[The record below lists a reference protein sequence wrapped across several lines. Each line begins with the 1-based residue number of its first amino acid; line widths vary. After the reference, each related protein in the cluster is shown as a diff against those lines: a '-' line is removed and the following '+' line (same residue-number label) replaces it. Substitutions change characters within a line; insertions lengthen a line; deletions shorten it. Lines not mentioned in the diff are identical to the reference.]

1 MICAFLIMNSEL
13 TILLVMIDPQCIDA
27 SVPGIMINTFLLS
40 TYPYIG
46 LNMMEHYDRTFG
58 TIGNV

>member
-1 MICAFLIMNSEL
+1 MNSEL
-13 TILLVMIDPQCIDA
+13 TILLVMIDPPCIDA

-40 TYPYIG
+40 TYPYIR